1 MRINPHVTYNQSF
14 ISQVPGIHGSNHYR
28 PYSTVGF
35 TIEIYTHTN
44 EPNYCCSMVKYS
56 SRVTNEKIDYVFQ
69 TSGKYKTSQKE
80 KLKNSHQKK
89 KKKRTVGGGREKRQ
103 TVNVFWWKKKITICD
118 FLPKNKI
125 NNLIK
130 PPSYLP
136 MSRKTEKRKMLNDI
150 TVLQSAKSWLW
161 KVLQSKWPNLSC
173 KWYAK
178 KVEKELIN

>member
-28 PYSTVGF
+28 PYSTIGF

-89 KKKRTVGGGREKRQ
+89 KKKKRTVGGGEKRDKQ
-103 TVNVFWWKKKITICD
+103 
-118 FLPKNKI
+118 
-125 NNLIK
+125 
-130 PPSYLP
+130 
-136 MSRKTEKRKMLNDI
+136 
-150 TVLQSAKSWLW
+150 
-161 KVLQSKWPNLSC
+161 
-173 KWYAK
+173 
-178 KVEKELIN
+178 